1 MYFDIVLVYHH
12 QREKRTPPRPTTRQ
26 QQGRRGGGQV
36 MQLSLHDMT
45 GQSWVSHV
53 GPSFSVFYWGGGTE
67 IQGQCDQGLPR
78 WQSWQCSLLTESE
91 EFVAL
96 LLAGCLS
103 GGQILLKSA
112 TQWPVPMIVRPA
124 VLLMTESR
132 AEVNAGLVI
141 VTGHVPVCPPDV
153 SMEPQDEQKADQDTS
168 TGKTDDPSG
177 VDPRLGNIR
186 RMGPRDKLFPSSVR
200 TTATKSTLDAS
211 LQRDKRKDSHH

>member
-1 MYFDIVLVYHH
+1 MGLPCWPLFFCFL
-12 QREKRTPPRPTTRQ
+12 
-26 QQGRRGGGQV
+26 
-36 MQLSLHDMT
+36 L
-45 GQSWVSHV
+45 
-53 GPSFSVFYWGGGTE
+53 GGTE

-124 VLLMTESR
+124 VLVMTESR